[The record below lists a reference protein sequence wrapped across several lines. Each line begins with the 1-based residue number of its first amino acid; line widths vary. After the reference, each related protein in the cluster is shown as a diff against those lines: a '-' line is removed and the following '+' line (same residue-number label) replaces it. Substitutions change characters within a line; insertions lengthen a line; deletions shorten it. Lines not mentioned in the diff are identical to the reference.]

1 MGVGF
6 KVDFYWHEIG
16 HGDFLHS
23 FFSTICY
30 HLEGRRW
37 GSKYPYL
44 MNKLYQG
51 SLAWEDVKF
60 AREELKGV
68 ERGLRKLKPSKVI
81 WDIEDLSKRPPW
93 GDNISESITDLSNY
107 FVTSGGRD
115 LITIL
120 FDVFDEAESRKHAV
134 EIVGF

>member
-1 MGVGF
+1 MAVGF
-6 KVDFYWHEIG
+6 KVDYYWHAVG

-23 FFSTICY
+23 FFSNICY
-30 HLEGRRW
+30 HLEGGRW

-51 SLAWEDVKF
+51 CLAWEDVKF
-60 AREELKGV
+60 AREELRRVKA
-68 ERGLRKLKPSKVI
+68 GLGKLEPAKVI
-81 WDIEDLSKRPPW
+81 WDIDDLSKRPPW
-93 GDNISESITDLSNY
+93 GDNISERITDLSNY

-120 FDVFDEAESRKHAV
+120 FDVFDEAEVRKHAV